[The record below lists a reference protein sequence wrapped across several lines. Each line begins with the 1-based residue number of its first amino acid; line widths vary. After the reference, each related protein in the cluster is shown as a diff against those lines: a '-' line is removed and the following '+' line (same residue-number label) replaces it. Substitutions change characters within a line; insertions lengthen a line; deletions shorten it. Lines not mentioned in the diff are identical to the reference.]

1 MSGVLPLRKV
11 KGGAGEK
18 EPAYLILRRHFVRI
32 AAIVALGFAAGALLY
47 VRQSGALEDTVY
59 QWQEKARSAR
69 FFQHRTHAQYA
80 MLGQELEQ
88 HLTRDARES
97 VLAER
102 IVERIGVLEAEFN
115 ANLTRAVEATLKH
128 ATAAGALVATGP
140 VEAQLRGAVHAA
152 SGHLFTR
159 MNGLIKARRV
169 PLL

>member
-18 EPAYLILRRHFVRI
+18 EPAYLILRRHFVRL
-32 AAIVALGFAAGALLY
+32 AAVVGLGFLAGGLLY
-47 VRQSGALEDTVY
+47 ARQSGALEDTVY

-102 IVERIGVLEAEFN
+102 IVERIGVLEA
-115 ANLTRAVEATLKH
+115 RAL
-128 ATAAGALVATGP
+128 
-140 VEAQLRGAVHAA
+140 
-152 SGHLFTR
+152 
-159 MNGLIKARRV
+159 ARRRRR
-169 PLL
+169 PPSSSSSSAHENDTYYDDCSYF